1 MGREKISLA
10 YIYLHKPVILLEVV
24 LLLIEVY
31 KMFET
36 GKNVHQNSNYLEY
49 HSSEMLLLSLTYN
62 TCNQM
67 NMKHNKIISQ
77 IYKIVMKIQQNRN
90 VAPCCYAGV

>member
-36 GKNVHQNSNYLEY
+36 GKK
-49 HSSEMLLLSLTYN
+49 LSPKL
-62 TCNQM
+62 
-67 NMKHNKIISQ
+67 KICRVSFI
-77 IYKIVMKIQQNRN
+77 RN
-90 VAPCCYAGV
+90 VAVVSNL